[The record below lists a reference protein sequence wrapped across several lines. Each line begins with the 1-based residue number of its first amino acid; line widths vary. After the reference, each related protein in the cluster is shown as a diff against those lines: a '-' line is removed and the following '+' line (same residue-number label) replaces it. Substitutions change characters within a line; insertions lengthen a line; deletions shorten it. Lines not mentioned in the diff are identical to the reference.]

1 MVWFRKSG
9 VPQKAERRKGEAS
22 GDWTRCPECGEI
34 VFRRELERNLQVC
47 PKCDFHFRIPAAE
60 RIRMILDENSFDELD
75 ASLESTD
82 PLGFRD
88 TARYRDRL
96 KKARR
101 DQPHTEAVICGS
113 GTVLARRAYFAFFEM
128 EFMGG
133 SMGSVVGEKVTR
145 LIERGAQD
153 RTPVVIF
160 TASGGARMQEGIL
173 SLMQMAKVAAALGRL
188 RFSSV
193 PFISVLTDPTTG
205 GVCASMGMLG
215 DVIVAE
221 PGALIGF
228 AGPRVIEETIGEA
241 LPPGYQKAEHL
252 LARGLID
259 RVVPRRDL
267 RPTLARLI
275 DLLSPPPE
283 AVRTA

>member
-9 VPQKAERRKGEAS
+9 VPQKSERRKSEPA

-47 PKCDFHFRIPAAE
+47 PKCDFHFRIPATE
-60 RIRMILDENSFDELD
+60 RIRMILDEGSFTEFD

-96 KKARR
+96 KQARR
-101 DQPHTEAVICGS
+101 DLPNTEAVICGS
-113 GTVLARRAYFAFFEM
+113 GKVMERRAYFAFFEM

-145 LIERGAQD
+145 LIERGARD

-252 LARGLID
+252 LQRGLID

-267 RPTLARLI
+267 RATLARLI
-275 DLLSPPPE
+275 DLLAPPPR
-283 AVRTA
+283 AIRTA